1 MQDVMSYKVAKQQY
15 WRNNSLREATM
26 GLQNPKASARRQ
38 TSKVTWRS
46 RPTAQSNHINFP
58 TQTRAQ
64 HPLCPDIWPEN
75 ANVPKELRA
84 QTHQAATWR
93 QSMRFAST
101 ELPENINAWRQQLKT
116 NFTKWILNSSA
127 RPTVEWSE
135 HDPRQ
140 SHNRCAAI
148 SDDVYWWFLR
158 HALHWKRIHEK
169 NGGKTIQRHGFIR
182 CLASAMTRR
191 LLCKTFVKTY
201 CGRGRCDQEAFAPTC
216 LNNWKHEDVKTKHS
230 CETSFKDESG
240 YPSFSPGIFFKGHLA
255 ISYLYSTL
263 PFSTVPFST
272 TLPYSALLLKI
283 LKPFSALLFST
294 LLLTNLTLGF

>member
-93 QSMRFAST
+93 QSMRFTST

-158 HALHWKRIHEK
+158 SLLYPALLYC
-169 NGGKTIQRHGFIR
+169 T
-182 CLASAMTRR
+182 
-191 LLCKTFVKTY
+191 LL
-201 CGRGRCDQEAFAPTC
+201 D
-216 LNNWKHEDVKTKHS
+216 S
-230 CETSFKDESG
+230 
-240 YPSFSPGIFFKGHLA
+240 
-255 ISYLYSTL
+255 
-263 PFSTVPFST
+263 